1 MEGDIMNWKERM
13 PAPVRDMEFA
23 EYATSREGRPVLV
36 DCALGTNPLGSPD
49 CVRKL
54 IGTGRL
60 PDPGGYP
67 GDDLPF
73 RKALSD
79 SWKGIFSPDEVI
91 IGTGSIGLIISLART
106 FCATGAAVLGVTPQ
120 FPDGPMHFQ
129 LAGASYRQISL
140 TPPGYEL
147 EVSRIAEAMIG
158 DESIIY
164 IDRPHNPTGQV
175 PDLEEMAFLAE
186 KCRKQGS
193 ILIVDEAYGDFLP
206 PGESALNLLSPSM
219 VVLRSFSKGRGL
231 AGIRAGYCIIRDGEA
246 RRYLRKVA
254 PPFPVSAMAME
265 MATASLLDG
274 DYARRS
280 RETAREV
287 KARVIDTIKR
297 TGGVSVARTHPEVP
311 ILLASLVSGQGNLY
325 EILMEQGI
333 RTEPGTGFTGLGPES
348 VRLRIPAPE
357 QLETFQAL
365 WRKTMEKGKVS
376 RIKTG

>member
-1 MEGDIMNWKERM
+1 MEGEIMNWKARM
-13 PAPVRDMEFA
+13 PAPVRNMEFA
-23 EYATSREGRPVLV
+23 EYATSREERPVLV
-36 DCALGTNPLGSPD
+36 DCALGTNPLGPPD
-49 CVRKL
+49 RVREL
-54 IGTGRL
+54 IRTGRL

-79 SWKGIFSPDEVI
+79 SWKGVFSPDEVI

-106 FCATGAAVLGVTPQ
+106 FCTTGAAVLGVTPQ

-140 TPPGYEL
+140 TPPGYGL

-164 IDRPHNPTGQV
+164 VDRPHNPTGQV
-175 PDLEEMAFLAE
+175 PGLDEMALLAE
-186 KCRKQGS
+186 ECRKHGS

-206 PGESALNLLSPSM
+206 SGESALNLASPSM

-231 AGIRAGYCIIRDGEA
+231 AGIRTGYCVVRDEEA
-246 RRYLRKVA
+246 RRFLRKVA
-254 PPFPVSAMAME
+254 PPFSVSAIAMD
-265 MATASLLDG
+265 MATAVLLDM

-280 RETAREV
+280 REMAREV
-287 KARVIDTIKR
+287 KARVIDTIER

-311 ILLASLVSGQGNLY
+311 ILLASLVSGRENLY
-325 EILMEQGI
+325 EVLMEQGI
-333 RTEPGTGFTGLGPES
+333 RTEPGTCFTGLGPES

-357 QLETFQAL
+357 QLEIFGAL
-365 WRKTMEKGKVS
+365 WRKATEKGKVS
-376 RIKTG
+376 RM

>member
-1 MEGDIMNWKERM
+1 
-13 PAPVRDMEFA
+13 
-23 EYATSREGRPVLV
+23 
-36 DCALGTNPLGSPD
+36 
-49 CVRKL
+49 
-54 IGTGRL
+54 
-60 PDPGGYP
+60 
-67 GDDLPF
+67 
-73 RKALSD
+73 
-79 SWKGIFSPDEVI
+79 
-91 IGTGSIGLIISLART
+91 
-106 FCATGAAVLGVTPQ
+106 
-120 FPDGPMHFQ
+120 
-129 LAGASYRQISL
+129 
-140 TPPGYEL
+140 
-147 EVSRIAEAMIG
+147 
-158 DESIIY
+158 
-164 IDRPHNPTGQV
+164 
-175 PDLEEMAFLAE
+175 
-186 KCRKQGS
+186 
-193 ILIVDEAYGDFLP
+193 
-206 PGESALNLLSPSM
+206 M